1 MRVLYL
7 SILSFCFVIVACETE
22 SNQQKYGYNIEI
34 NQQVLSDSSI
44 VKYYQPF
51 KKNLEESLMNTPISY
66 SPETYKK
73 NDGELNSTLSN
84 MFADATYEMSN
95 PVFNKMS
102 GENIDI
108 VLLNNGGIR
117 SIISKGN
124 ISEKT
129 AFELMPFENSIVVLE
144 LNGLSIIKMIDYLKK
159 VKLQHP
165 ISGLQI
171 TLNNDYSVN
180 EVLDDMTKAIFVGDE
195 NNKVSSVR
203 RNLQTSYVRR
213 LINLLAQDYYD
224 ELATAA
230 AYDSL
235 RQIQKLVR
243 KTSTD
248 IPTRSHRKLISWII
262 ESGLDRAN

>member
-1 MRVLYL
+1 
-7 SILSFCFVIVACETE
+7 
-22 SNQQKYGYNIEI
+22 
-34 NQQVLSDSSI
+34 
-44 VKYYQPF
+44 
-51 KKNLEESLMNTPISY
+51 MNTPISY

-144 LNGLSIIKMIDYLKK
+144 LNGLSIIKMIDYLRK

-180 EVLDDMTKAIFVGDE
+180 EVKINGVSIENEKKYYVATTDYLLEGGDKMYFLAETTK
-195 NNKVSSVR
+195 
-203 RNLQTSYVRR
+203 T
-213 LINLLAQDYYD
+213 
-224 ELATAA
+224 
-230 AYDSL
+230 
-235 RQIQKLVR
+235 
-243 KTSTD
+243 TD
-248 IPTRSHRKLISWII
+248 INYKMRDILIDYFKKYDTLKLKSDNRFTRIKWI
-262 ESGLDRAN
+262 EKPF

>member
-1 MRVLYL
+1 
-7 SILSFCFVIVACETE
+7 
-22 SNQQKYGYNIEI
+22 
-34 NQQVLSDSSI
+34 
-44 VKYYQPF
+44 
-51 KKNLEESLMNTPISY
+51 MNTPISY

-102 GENIDI
+102 GKNIDI

-144 LNGLSIIKMIDYLKK
+144 LSGLSIIKMIDYLRK

-180 EVLDDMTKAIFVGDE
+180 EVKINGVSIENEKKYYVATTDYLLEGGDKMYFLAETTK
-195 NNKVSSVR
+195 
-203 RNLQTSYVRR
+203 T
-213 LINLLAQDYYD
+213 
-224 ELATAA
+224 
-230 AYDSL
+230 
-235 RQIQKLVR
+235 
-243 KTSTD
+243 TD
-248 IPTRSHRKLISWII
+248 INYKMRDILIDYFKKYDTLKLKSDNRFIRIKWI
-262 ESGLDRAN
+262 EKPF

>member
-1 MRVLYL
+1 MRILYL
-7 SILSFCFVIVACETE
+7 SILSLSLVIVACETE
-22 SNQQKYGYNIEI
+22 SNQRKYGYNIEI
-34 NQQVLSDSSI
+34 NQKVLSDSSI

-102 GENIDI
+102 GKNIDI

-117 SIISKGN
+117 SIISRGN

-144 LNGLSIIKMIDYLKK
+144 LSGLSIIKMIDYLRK

-180 EVLDDMTKAIFVGDE
+180 EVKINGVDIENEKKYYVATTDYLLEGGDKMYFLAETTKTTYINYKMRDI
-195 NNKVSSVR
+195 
-203 RNLQTSYVRR
+203 
-213 LINLLAQDYYD
+213 LIDYFKKYD
-224 ELATAA
+224 TL
-230 AYDSL
+230 
-235 RQIQKLVR
+235 KLKSDNR
-243 KTSTD
+243 FIRTK
-248 IPTRSHRKLISWII
+248 
-262 ESGLDRAN
+262 

>member
-7 SILSFCFVIVACETE
+7 SILSFCFIIVACETE

-34 NQQVLSDSSI
+34 NQEVISDSSI

-51 KKNLEESLMNTPISY
+51 KKNLEESLMNSPISY

-102 GENIDI
+102 GKNIDI

-124 ISEKT
+124 VSEKT

-144 LNGLSIIKMIDYLKK
+144 LSGLSIVKMIDYLRK

-180 EVLDDMTKAIFVGDE
+180 EVKINGVSIENEKKYYVATTDYLMEGGDKMYFLAETTK
-195 NNKVSSVR
+195 
-203 RNLQTSYVRR
+203 T
-213 LINLLAQDYYD
+213 
-224 ELATAA
+224 
-230 AYDSL
+230 
-235 RQIQKLVR
+235 
-243 KTSTD
+243 TD
-248 IPTRSHRKLISWII
+248 IKYKMRDILIDYFKKYDTLKLKSDNRFIRIK
-262 ESGLDRAN
+262 

>member
-1 MRVLYL
+1 MRVFYL

-144 LNGLSIIKMIDYLKK
+144 LNGLSIIKMIDYLRK

-165 ISGLQI
+165 INGLQI

-180 EVLDDMTKAIFVGDE
+180 EVKINGVSIENEKKYYVATTDYLLEGGDKMYFLAETTK
-195 NNKVSSVR
+195 
-203 RNLQTSYVRR
+203 T
-213 LINLLAQDYYD
+213 
-224 ELATAA
+224 
-230 AYDSL
+230 
-235 RQIQKLVR
+235 
-243 KTSTD
+243 TD
-248 IPTRSHRKLISWII
+248 INYKMRDILIDYFKKYDTLKLKSDNRFIRIK
-262 ESGLDRAN
+262 

>member
-7 SILSFCFVIVACETE
+7 SILSFCFIIVACETE
-22 SNQQKYGYNIEI
+22 SNQQKYVYNIEI
-34 NQQVLSDSSI
+34 NQEVLSDSSI

-95 PVFNKMS
+95 PVFNKIS
-102 GENIDI
+102 GKNIDI

-144 LNGLSIIKMIDYLKK
+144 LSGLSIIKMIDYLRKA
-159 VKLQHP
+159 KLQHP

-180 EVLDDMTKAIFVGDE
+180 EVKINGVNIENEKKYYVATTDYLMEGGDKMYFLAETTKI
-195 NNKVSSVR
+195 
-203 RNLQTSYVRR
+203 
-213 LINLLAQDYYD
+213 
-224 ELATAA
+224 
-230 AYDSL
+230 
-235 RQIQKLVR
+235 
-243 KTSTD
+243 TD
-248 IPTRSHRKLISWII
+248 IKYKMRDILIDYFKKYDTLKLKSDNRFI
-262 ESGLDRAN
+262 RTK

>member
-1 MRVLYL
+1 MRILYL

-22 SNQQKYGYNIEI
+22 SNQQKYGFNIEI
-34 NQQVLSDSSI
+34 NQQVLSDSSV

-102 GENIDI
+102 GQNIDI

-144 LNGLSIIKMIDYLKK
+144 LNGLSIIKMIDYLRK

-180 EVLDDMTKAIFVGDE
+180 EVKINGVSIENEKKYYVATTDYLLEGGDKMYFLAETTK
-195 NNKVSSVR
+195 
-203 RNLQTSYVRR
+203 T
-213 LINLLAQDYYD
+213 
-224 ELATAA
+224 
-230 AYDSL
+230 
-235 RQIQKLVR
+235 
-243 KTSTD
+243 TD
-248 IPTRSHRKLISWII
+248 INYKMRDILIDYFKKYDTLKLKSDNRFIRIK
-262 ESGLDRAN
+262 

>member
-7 SILSFCFVIVACETE
+7 SILSFCFALVACKTE

-102 GENIDI
+102 GKNIDI

-144 LNGLSIIKMIDYLKK
+144 LNGLSIIKMIDYLRK

-180 EVLDDMTKAIFVGDE
+180 EVKINGVSIENEKKYYVATTDYLLEGGDKMYFLAETTK
-195 NNKVSSVR
+195 
-203 RNLQTSYVRR
+203 T
-213 LINLLAQDYYD
+213 
-224 ELATAA
+224 
-230 AYDSL
+230 
-235 RQIQKLVR
+235 
-243 KTSTD
+243 TD
-248 IPTRSHRKLISWII
+248 INYKMRDILIDYFKKYDTLKLKSDNRFI
-262 ESGLDRAN
+262 RTK

>member
-1 MRVLYL
+1 
-7 SILSFCFVIVACETE
+7 
-22 SNQQKYGYNIEI
+22 
-34 NQQVLSDSSI
+34 
-44 VKYYQPF
+44 
-51 KKNLEESLMNTPISY
+51 MNTPISY

-102 GENIDI
+102 GKNIDI

-144 LNGLSIIKMIDYLKK
+144 LNGLSIIKMIDYLRK

-171 TLNNDYSVN
+171 TLNNDYSIN
-180 EVLDDMTKAIFVGDE
+180 EVKINGVSIENEKKYYVATTDYLLEGGDKMYFLAETTK
-195 NNKVSSVR
+195 
-203 RNLQTSYVRR
+203 T
-213 LINLLAQDYYD
+213 
-224 ELATAA
+224 
-230 AYDSL
+230 
-235 RQIQKLVR
+235 
-243 KTSTD
+243 TD
-248 IPTRSHRKLISWII
+248 INYKMRDILIDYFKKYDTLKLKSDNRFIRIKWI
-262 ESGLDRAN
+262 EKPF

>member
-1 MRVLYL
+1 MRILYL
-7 SILSFCFVIVACETE
+7 SILSLSLVIVACETE
-22 SNQQKYGYNIEI
+22 SNQRKYGYNIEI

-117 SIISKGN
+117 SIISRGN

-144 LNGLSIIKMIDYLKK
+144 LSGLSIIKMIDYLRK

-180 EVLDDMTKAIFVGDE
+180 EVKINGISIENEKKYYVATTDYLLEGGDKMYFLAETTK
-195 NNKVSSVR
+195 
-203 RNLQTSYVRR
+203 T
-213 LINLLAQDYYD
+213 
-224 ELATAA
+224 
-230 AYDSL
+230 
-235 RQIQKLVR
+235 
-243 KTSTD
+243 TD
-248 IPTRSHRKLISWII
+248 INYKMRDILIDYFKKYDTLKLKSDNRFI
-262 ESGLDRAN
+262 RTK

>member
-1 MRVLYL
+1 MRVFYL

-34 NQQVLSDSSI
+34 DQQVLSDSSI

-144 LNGLSIIKMIDYLKK
+144 LNGLSIIKMIDYLRK

-165 ISGLQI
+165 IKGLQI

-180 EVLDDMTKAIFVGDE
+180 EVKINGVSIENEKKYYVATTDYLLEGGDKMYFLAETTK
-195 NNKVSSVR
+195 
-203 RNLQTSYVRR
+203 T
-213 LINLLAQDYYD
+213 
-224 ELATAA
+224 
-230 AYDSL
+230 
-235 RQIQKLVR
+235 
-243 KTSTD
+243 TD
-248 IPTRSHRKLISWII
+248 INYKMRDILIDYFKKYDTLKLKSDNRFI
-262 ESGLDRAN
+262 RTK

>member
-7 SILSFCFVIVACETE
+7 SILSVYFIIVGCKTE
-22 SNQQKYGYNIEI
+22 SNQENYGYNIEI
-34 NQQVLSDSSI
+34 NQQILSDSSI

-51 KKNLEESLMNTPISY
+51 KKNLEKSLMNTPISY
-66 SPETYKK
+66 SPKTYMK

-102 GENIDI
+102 GKNIDI

-124 ISEKT
+124 VSEKT

-144 LNGLSIIKMIDYLKK
+144 LSGLSIVKMIDYLRK

-180 EVLDDMTKAIFVGDE
+180 EVKINGVSIKNDKKYYVATTDYLLEGGDKMYFLAETTK
-195 NNKVSSVR
+195 
-203 RNLQTSYVRR
+203 T
-213 LINLLAQDYYD
+213 
-224 ELATAA
+224 
-230 AYDSL
+230 
-235 RQIQKLVR
+235 
-243 KTSTD
+243 TD
-248 IPTRSHRKLISWII
+248 INYKMRDILIDYFKKYDTLKLKSDNRFIRIK
-262 ESGLDRAN
+262 

>member
-1 MRVLYL
+1 MRVHHL
-7 SILSFCFVIVACETE
+7 SILSLCLVILACKTE
-22 SNQQKYGYNIEI
+22 LNKHEYGYNIEI

-102 GENIDI
+102 GKNIDI

-144 LNGLSIIKMIDYLKK
+144 LNGLSIIKMIDYLRK

-180 EVLDDMTKAIFVGDE
+180 EVKINGVSIENEKKYYVATTDYLLEGGDKMYFLAETTK
-195 NNKVSSVR
+195 
-203 RNLQTSYVRR
+203 T
-213 LINLLAQDYYD
+213 
-224 ELATAA
+224 
-230 AYDSL
+230 
-235 RQIQKLVR
+235 
-243 KTSTD
+243 TD
-248 IPTRSHRKLISWII
+248 INYKMRDILIDYFKKYDTLKLKSDNRFIRIK
-262 ESGLDRAN
+262 

>member
-1 MRVLYL
+1 MRVFYL

-66 SPETYKK
+66 SSETYKK

-102 GENIDI
+102 GKNIDI

-144 LNGLSIIKMIDYLKK
+144 LNGLSIIKMIDYLRK

-180 EVLDDMTKAIFVGDE
+180 EVKINGVSVENEKKYYVATTDYLLEGGDKMYFLAETTK
-195 NNKVSSVR
+195 
-203 RNLQTSYVRR
+203 T
-213 LINLLAQDYYD
+213 
-224 ELATAA
+224 
-230 AYDSL
+230 
-235 RQIQKLVR
+235 
-243 KTSTD
+243 TD
-248 IPTRSHRKLISWII
+248 INYKMRDILIDYFKKYDTLKLKSDNRFI
-262 ESGLDRAN
+262 RTK

>member
-1 MRVLYL
+1 MRVFYL

-51 KKNLEESLMNTPISY
+51 KKNLEESLINTPISY

-102 GENIDI
+102 GKNIDI

-144 LNGLSIIKMIDYLKK
+144 LNGLSIIKMIDYLRK

-180 EVLDDMTKAIFVGDE
+180 EVKINGVSIENEKKYYVATTDYLLEGGDKMYFLAETTK
-195 NNKVSSVR
+195 
-203 RNLQTSYVRR
+203 T
-213 LINLLAQDYYD
+213 
-224 ELATAA
+224 
-230 AYDSL
+230 
-235 RQIQKLVR
+235 
-243 KTSTD
+243 TD
-248 IPTRSHRKLISWII
+248 INYKMRDILIDYFKKYDTLKLKSDNRFTRIK
-262 ESGLDRAN
+262 

>member
-1 MRVLYL
+1 MRVFYL

-22 SNQQKYGYNIEI
+22 SNHQKYGYNIEI

-102 GENIDI
+102 GKNIDI

-144 LNGLSIIKMIDYLKK
+144 LSGLSIIKMIDYLRK

-180 EVLDDMTKAIFVGDE
+180 EVKINGVSIENEKKYYVATTDYLLEGGDKMYFLAETTK
-195 NNKVSSVR
+195 
-203 RNLQTSYVRR
+203 T
-213 LINLLAQDYYD
+213 
-224 ELATAA
+224 
-230 AYDSL
+230 
-235 RQIQKLVR
+235 
-243 KTSTD
+243 TD
-248 IPTRSHRKLISWII
+248 INYKMRDILIDYFKKYDTLKLKSDNRFIRIK
-262 ESGLDRAN
+262 

>member
-7 SILSFCFVIVACETE
+7 SILSFCFVIVACETK
-22 SNQQKYGYNIEI
+22 SNRQKYGFNIEI

-51 KKNLEESLMNTPISY
+51 KKHLEESLMNTPISY

-102 GENIDI
+102 GKNIDI

-144 LNGLSIIKMIDYLKK
+144 LSGFSIIKMIDYLRK

-171 TLNNDYSVN
+171 TLNNDYTVN
-180 EVLDDMTKAIFVGDE
+180 EVKINGVSIENEKKYNVATTDYLLEGGDKMYFLAETTK
-195 NNKVSSVR
+195 
-203 RNLQTSYVRR
+203 T
-213 LINLLAQDYYD
+213 
-224 ELATAA
+224 
-230 AYDSL
+230 
-235 RQIQKLVR
+235 
-243 KTSTD
+243 TD
-248 IPTRSHRKLISWII
+248 INYKMRDILIDYFKKYDTLNLKSDNRFI
-262 ESGLDRAN
+262 RTK

>member
-1 MRVLYL
+1 MRILYL
-7 SILSFCFVIVACETE
+7 SILSLSLVIVACETE
-22 SNQQKYGYNIEI
+22 SNQRKYGYNIEI
-34 NQQVLSDSSI
+34 NQKVLSDSSI

-51 KKNLEESLMNTPISY
+51 KKILEESLMNTPISY

-102 GENIDI
+102 GKNIDI

-144 LNGLSIIKMIDYLKK
+144 LNGLSIIKMIDYLRK

-180 EVLDDMTKAIFVGDE
+180 EVKINGVDIENEKKYYVATTDYLLEGGDKMYFLAETTK
-195 NNKVSSVR
+195 
-203 RNLQTSYVRR
+203 T
-213 LINLLAQDYYD
+213 
-224 ELATAA
+224 
-230 AYDSL
+230 
-235 RQIQKLVR
+235 
-243 KTSTD
+243 TD
-248 IPTRSHRKLISWII
+248 IHYKMRDVFIDYFKKHDTLKLKSDNRFI
-262 ESGLDRAN
+262 RTK

>member
-1 MRVLYL
+1 MRVFYL

-34 NQQVLSDSSI
+34 NQHVLSDSSI

-102 GENIDI
+102 GKNIDI

-144 LNGLSIIKMIDYLKK
+144 LSGLSIIKMIDYLRK

-180 EVLDDMTKAIFVGDE
+180 EVKINGVSIENEKKYYVATTDYLLEGGDKMYFLAETTK
-195 NNKVSSVR
+195 
-203 RNLQTSYVRR
+203 T
-213 LINLLAQDYYD
+213 
-224 ELATAA
+224 
-230 AYDSL
+230 
-235 RQIQKLVR
+235 
-243 KTSTD
+243 TD
-248 IPTRSHRKLISWII
+248 INYKMRDILIDYFKKYDTLKLKSDNRFVRIK
-262 ESGLDRAN
+262 

>member
-7 SILSFCFVIVACETE
+7 SILSFCFVLVACKTE
-22 SNQQKYGYNIEI
+22 SNQQKYSYNIEI

-102 GENIDI
+102 GKNIDI

-117 SIISKGN
+117 SIISKGD

-144 LNGLSIIKMIDYLKK
+144 LNGLSIIKMIDYLRK

-171 TLNNDYSVN
+171 NLNNDYSVN
-180 EVLDDMTKAIFVGDE
+180 EVKINGVSIENEKKYYVATTDYLLEGGDKMYFLAETTK
-195 NNKVSSVR
+195 
-203 RNLQTSYVRR
+203 T
-213 LINLLAQDYYD
+213 
-224 ELATAA
+224 
-230 AYDSL
+230 
-235 RQIQKLVR
+235 
-243 KTSTD
+243 TD
-248 IPTRSHRKLISWII
+248 INYKMRDILIDYFKKYDTLKLKSDNRFIRIK
-262 ESGLDRAN
+262 

>member
-1 MRVLYL
+1 
-7 SILSFCFVIVACETE
+7 
-22 SNQQKYGYNIEI
+22 
-34 NQQVLSDSSI
+34 
-44 VKYYQPF
+44 
-51 KKNLEESLMNTPISY
+51 MNTPISY

-102 GENIDI
+102 GKNIDI

-144 LNGLSIIKMIDYLKK
+144 LNGLSIIKMIDYLRK

-180 EVLDDMTKAIFVGDE
+180 EVKINGVSIENEKKYYVATTDYLLEGGDKMYFLAETTKISDI
-195 NNKVSSVR
+195 NYKMR
-203 RNLQTSYVRR
+203 DI
-213 LINLLAQDYYD
+213 LIDYFKKYD
-224 ELATAA
+224 TL
-230 AYDSL
+230 
-235 RQIQKLVR
+235 KL
-243 KTSTD
+243 KTD
-248 IPTRSHRKLISWII
+248 KRFIRIK
-262 ESGLDRAN
+262 

>member
-1 MRVLYL
+1 
-7 SILSFCFVIVACETE
+7 
-22 SNQQKYGYNIEI
+22 
-34 NQQVLSDSSI
+34 
-44 VKYYQPF
+44 
-51 KKNLEESLMNTPISY
+51 MNTPISY

-102 GENIDI
+102 GKNIDI

-144 LNGLSIIKMIDYLKK
+144 LNGLSIIKMIDYLRK

-180 EVLDDMTKAIFVGDE
+180 EVKINGVSIENEKKYYVATTDYLLEGGDKMYFLAETTK
-195 NNKVSSVR
+195 
-203 RNLQTSYVRR
+203 T
-213 LINLLAQDYYD
+213 
-224 ELATAA
+224 
-230 AYDSL
+230 
-235 RQIQKLVR
+235 
-243 KTSTD
+243 TD
-248 IPTRSHRKLISWII
+248 INYKMRDILIDYFKKYDTLKLKSDNRFIRTKWI
-262 ESGLDRAN
+262 EKPF

>member
-1 MRVLYL
+1 MRVFYL

-144 LNGLSIIKMIDYLKK
+144 LSGLSIIKMIDYLRK

-180 EVLDDMTKAIFVGDE
+180 EVKINGVSIENEKKYYVATTDYLLEGGDKMYFLAETTK
-195 NNKVSSVR
+195 
-203 RNLQTSYVRR
+203 T
-213 LINLLAQDYYD
+213 
-224 ELATAA
+224 
-230 AYDSL
+230 
-235 RQIQKLVR
+235 
-243 KTSTD
+243 TD
-248 IPTRSHRKLISWII
+248 INYKMRDILIDYFKKYDTIKLKSDNRFIRIK
-262 ESGLDRAN
+262 

>member
-1 MRVLYL
+1 MRVFYP

-66 SPETYKK
+66 SPEIYKK

-144 LNGLSIIKMIDYLKK
+144 LNGLSIIKMIDYLRK

-180 EVLDDMTKAIFVGDE
+180 EVKINGVSIENEKKYYVATTDYLLEGGDKMYFLAETTK
-195 NNKVSSVR
+195 
-203 RNLQTSYVRR
+203 T
-213 LINLLAQDYYD
+213 
-224 ELATAA
+224 
-230 AYDSL
+230 
-235 RQIQKLVR
+235 
-243 KTSTD
+243 TD
-248 IPTRSHRKLISWII
+248 INYKMRDILIDYFKKYDTLKLKSDNRFTRIK
-262 ESGLDRAN
+262 

>member
-1 MRVLYL
+1 
-7 SILSFCFVIVACETE
+7 
-22 SNQQKYGYNIEI
+22 
-34 NQQVLSDSSI
+34 
-44 VKYYQPF
+44 
-51 KKNLEESLMNTPISY
+51 MNTPISY

-84 MFADATYEMSN
+84 MFADATYEISN

-144 LNGLSIIKMIDYLKK
+144 LSGLSIIKMIDYLRK

-180 EVLDDMTKAIFVGDE
+180 EVKINGVSIENEKKYYVATTDYLLEGGDKMYFLAETTK
-195 NNKVSSVR
+195 
-203 RNLQTSYVRR
+203 T
-213 LINLLAQDYYD
+213 
-224 ELATAA
+224 
-230 AYDSL
+230 
-235 RQIQKLVR
+235 
-243 KTSTD
+243 TD
-248 IPTRSHRKLISWII
+248 INYKMRDILIDYFKKYDTLKLKSDNRFIRIK
-262 ESGLDRAN
+262 

>member
-144 LNGLSIIKMIDYLKK
+144 LNGLSIIKMIDYLRK

-180 EVLDDMTKAIFVGDE
+180 EVKINGVSIENEKKYYVATTDYLLEGGDKMYFLAETTKTTNINYKMRDI
-195 NNKVSSVR
+195 
-203 RNLQTSYVRR
+203 
-213 LINLLAQDYYD
+213 LIDYFKKYD
-224 ELATAA
+224 TL
-230 AYDSL
+230 
-235 RQIQKLVR
+235 KLKSDNR
-243 KTSTD
+243 FIRTK
-248 IPTRSHRKLISWII
+248 
-262 ESGLDRAN
+262 

>member
-144 LNGLSIIKMIDYLKK
+144 LSGLSIIKMIDYLRK

-180 EVLDDMTKAIFVGDE
+180 EVKINGVSIENEKKYYVATTDYLLDGGDKMYFLGE
-195 NNKVSSVR
+195 T
-203 RNLQTSYVRR
+203 L
-213 LINLLAQDYYD
+213 
-224 ELATAA
+224 
-230 AYDSL
+230 
-235 RQIQKLVR
+235 
-243 KTSTD
+243 KTTD
-248 IPTRSHRKLISWII
+248 INYKMRDVLLDYFKKYDTLKLKSDNRFIRIK
-262 ESGLDRAN
+262 

>member
-22 SNQQKYGYNIEI
+22 SNQQNRGHNIEI
-34 NQQVLSDSSI
+34 NQQILSDSSI

-51 KKNLEESLMNTPISY
+51 KKNLEESLINTPISY
-66 SPETYKK
+66 SSETYKK

-102 GENIDI
+102 GKNIDI

-144 LNGLSIIKMIDYLKK
+144 LSGLSIIKMIDYLRK

-180 EVLDDMTKAIFVGDE
+180 EVKINGVSIENEKKYYVATTDYLLEGGDKMYFLAETTK
-195 NNKVSSVR
+195 
-203 RNLQTSYVRR
+203 T
-213 LINLLAQDYYD
+213 
-224 ELATAA
+224 
-230 AYDSL
+230 
-235 RQIQKLVR
+235 
-243 KTSTD
+243 TD
-248 IPTRSHRKLISWII
+248 INYKMRDILIDYFKKYDTLKLKSDNRFI
-262 ESGLDRAN
+262 RTK

>member
-1 MRVLYL
+1 MRVLRL
-7 SILSFCFVIVACETE
+7 SILSVYFILVACKTE
-22 SNQQKYGYNIEI
+22 SNQENYGYNIEI
-34 NQQVLSDSSI
+34 NQQVLSDSSV

-73 NDGELNSTLSN
+73 NDGELNSALSN

-95 PVFNKMS
+95 PVFNVMS
-102 GENIDI
+102 GKNIDI

-124 ISEKT
+124 VSEKT

-144 LNGLSIIKMIDYLKK
+144 LSGFSIVKMIDYLRK
-159 VKLQHP
+159 VKIQHP

-180 EVLDDMTKAIFVGDE
+180 EVKINGVRIKNEKKYYVATTDYLLEGGDKMYFLAETTK
-195 NNKVSSVR
+195 
-203 RNLQTSYVRR
+203 T
-213 LINLLAQDYYD
+213 
-224 ELATAA
+224 
-230 AYDSL
+230 
-235 RQIQKLVR
+235 
-243 KTSTD
+243 TD
-248 IPTRSHRKLISWII
+248 INYKMRDILIDYFKKYDTLKLKSDNRFI
-262 ESGLDRAN
+262 RTK

>member
-102 GENIDI
+102 GKNIDI

-117 SIISKGN
+117 SIISRGN

-144 LNGLSIIKMIDYLKK
+144 LSGSSIIKMIDYLRK

-180 EVLDDMTKAIFVGDE
+180 EVKINGVSIENEKKYYVATTDYLLEGGDKMYFLAETTK
-195 NNKVSSVR
+195 
-203 RNLQTSYVRR
+203 T
-213 LINLLAQDYYD
+213 
-224 ELATAA
+224 
-230 AYDSL
+230 
-235 RQIQKLVR
+235 
-243 KTSTD
+243 TD
-248 IPTRSHRKLISWII
+248 INYKMRDILIDYFKKYDTLKLKSDNRFMRIK
-262 ESGLDRAN
+262 

>member
-1 MRVLYL
+1 MRILYL

-22 SNQQKYGYNIEI
+22 SNQQKYGFNIEI

-102 GENIDI
+102 GKNIDI

-144 LNGLSIIKMIDYLKK
+144 LSGLSIIKMIDYLRK

-165 ISGLQI
+165 IKGLKI

-180 EVLDDMTKAIFVGDE
+180 EVNINGVNIEKEKKYYVATTDYLLEGGDKMYFLAETTK
-195 NNKVSSVR
+195 
-203 RNLQTSYVRR
+203 T
-213 LINLLAQDYYD
+213 
-224 ELATAA
+224 
-230 AYDSL
+230 
-235 RQIQKLVR
+235 
-243 KTSTD
+243 TD
-248 IPTRSHRKLISWII
+248 INYKMRDILIDYFKKYDTIKLKSDNRFIRIK
-262 ESGLDRAN
+262 

>member
-1 MRVLYL
+1 MRVFYL

-144 LNGLSIIKMIDYLKK
+144 LSGLSIIKMIDYLRK

-180 EVLDDMTKAIFVGDE
+180 EVKINGVSIENEKKYYVATTDYLLEGGDKMYFLAETTK
-195 NNKVSSVR
+195 
-203 RNLQTSYVRR
+203 T
-213 LINLLAQDYYD
+213 
-224 ELATAA
+224 
-230 AYDSL
+230 
-235 RQIQKLVR
+235 
-243 KTSTD
+243 TD
-248 IPTRSHRKLISWII
+248 INYKMRDILIDYFKKYDTLKLKSDNRFIRIK
-262 ESGLDRAN
+262 

>member
-1 MRVLYL
+1 
-7 SILSFCFVIVACETE
+7 
-22 SNQQKYGYNIEI
+22 
-34 NQQVLSDSSI
+34 
-44 VKYYQPF
+44 
-51 KKNLEESLMNTPISY
+51 MNTPISY
-66 SPETYKK
+66 SPKIYKK

-144 LNGLSIIKMIDYLKK
+144 LSGLSIIKMIDYLRK

-180 EVLDDMTKAIFVGDE
+180 EVKINGVSIENEKKYYVATTDYLLEGGDKMYFLAETTK
-195 NNKVSSVR
+195 
-203 RNLQTSYVRR
+203 T
-213 LINLLAQDYYD
+213 
-224 ELATAA
+224 
-230 AYDSL
+230 
-235 RQIQKLVR
+235 
-243 KTSTD
+243 TD
-248 IPTRSHRKLISWII
+248 INYKMRDILIDYFKKYDTLKLKSDNRFTRIK
-262 ESGLDRAN
+262 

>member
-22 SNQQKYGYNIEI
+22 SNQQNRGHNIEI
-34 NQQVLSDSSI
+34 NQQILSDSSI

-51 KKNLEESLMNTPISY
+51 KKNLEESLINTPISY
-66 SPETYKK
+66 SSETYKK

-84 MFADATYEMSN
+84 LFADATYEMSN

-102 GENIDI
+102 GKNIDV

-144 LNGLSIIKMIDYLKK
+144 LSGLSIIKMIDYLRK

-180 EVLDDMTKAIFVGDE
+180 EVKINGVSIENEKKYYVATTDYLLEGGDKMYFLAETTK
-195 NNKVSSVR
+195 
-203 RNLQTSYVRR
+203 T
-213 LINLLAQDYYD
+213 
-224 ELATAA
+224 
-230 AYDSL
+230 
-235 RQIQKLVR
+235 
-243 KTSTD
+243 TD
-248 IPTRSHRKLISWII
+248 INYKMRDILIDYFKKYDTLKLKSDNRFI
-262 ESGLDRAN
+262 RTK